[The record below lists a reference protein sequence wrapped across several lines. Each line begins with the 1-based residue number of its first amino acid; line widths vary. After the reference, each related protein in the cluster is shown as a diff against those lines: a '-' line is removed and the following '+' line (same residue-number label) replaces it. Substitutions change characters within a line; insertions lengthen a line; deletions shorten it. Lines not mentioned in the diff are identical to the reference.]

1 MYNHQDSDGRN
12 AKPSPRVE
20 AMSALE
26 PGLHVLDLYARLAA
40 NRAADARAALRHSQ
54 SADELLAQSAQ
65 ALEDAAGTLT
75 LASEMYREDREA
87 FAGLLTQ
94 QAAAL
99 VVLAAQFEQA
109 ADLAR
114 HENGCGR

>member
-1 MYNHQDSDGRN
+1 MSSGE
-12 AKPSPRVE
+12 PR
-20 AMSALE
+20 
-26 PGLHVLDLYARLAA
+26 LHVPDLYTRLAAKRAVAARLAW
-40 NRAADARAALRHSQ
+40 RHAHT
-54 SADELLAQSAQ
+54 ADELLTQSAQ

-75 LASEMYREDREA
+75 LASEMYSADREA
-87 FAGLLTQ
+87 FAGLVTQ
-94 QAAAL
+94 QPAAL